1 MAVEAEM
8 DAVFKSSRADKDPVS
23 GNEVPTGSLPEE
35 VRDDIPAQ
43 LSEGEYVVPAD
54 VVRYYGVKFFED
66 LRMEAKA
73 GWNSMEENGRIGGEP
88 VGMEMGDD
96 ELPFDLAELQFSD
109 DGQEQPEM
117 NAGGYMRAYAPGGYQ
132 PNAGFGA
139 KYGDA
144 TVEIRE
150 YKNAEGTTIYIQ
162 FIGETP
168 LTVIPEGYEP
178 AETASEQV
186 ATQLAVQTVGS
197 DSGDDDTPKTDKP
210 EAINWKTAEVEDF
223 NNYLSQKDSTINKV
237 VKTGAALLGG
247 APMYGFMKM
256 ATKMEDKRMRKG
268 LEEQIATLK
277 DDDPKKKQLQS
288 ILDSINEKTKENEEQ
303 TLVEK
308 SGIFGGESGLT
319 ENLVD
324 STGDDKSSFA
334 DTWLGDLLGF
344 DGEGGVQ
351 GPSLAAS
358 RAGARRGRAYEP
370 AINDNDGTNESDNS
384 SAVFAPAATGTT
396 TITNSDGGTS
406 NVTTYDPDKVKEI
419 GYNPGGRQYRP
430 RSDNHITIRL
440 PSFGWPQHKE

>member
-96 ELPFDLAELQFSD
+96 QLPFDLAELQMTD
-109 DGQEQPEM
+109 DGEEQPEM
-117 NAGGYMRAYAPGGYQ
+117 YAGGYMRGYAPGGYQ
-132 PNAGFGA
+132 PSMDFGG
-139 KYGDA
+139 KYGEQ
-144 TVEIRE
+144 TVSVRE
-150 YKNAEGTTIYIQ
+150 YKNADGTTIYIQ

-168 LTVIPEGYEP
+168 LTTIPEGYEP
-178 AETASEQV
+178 AETAAEEV
-186 ATQLAVQTVGS
+186 AEQLAEQTTS
-197 DSGDDDTPKTDKP
+197 RDDDDTPQPDAPKGT
-210 EAINWKTAEVEDF
+210 NWKTAEVEDF

-268 LEEQIATLK
+268 LEEQIANLN
-277 DDDPKKKQLQS
+277 DQDPTEAQKKKELQS
-288 ILDSINEKTKENEEQ
+288 ILDGITTQTEENEKKS
-303 TLVEK
+303 LVER
-308 SGIFGGESGLT
+308 SGIFGGEDTLLSD
-319 ENLVD
+319 NLED
-324 STGDDKSSFA
+324 TDKSGDASFG

-344 DGEGGVQ
+344 DEPGLFKGLGVQ
-351 GPSLAAS
+351 GDSLSQSMSGSRRDGKPSSNDDDDFTPVIGDNDTGSNSLSQSLANVFTPFDGKS
-358 RAGARRGRAYEP
+358 YE
-370 AINDNDGTNESDNS
+370 
-384 SAVFAPAATGTT
+384 
-396 TITNSDGGTS
+396 GGKL
-406 NVTTYDPDKVKEI
+406 VDDEEEDK
-419 GYNPGGRQYRP
+419 
-430 RSDNHITIRL
+430 
-440 PSFGWPQHKE
+440 

>member
-8 DAVFKSSRADKDPVS
+8 DAVFKSSRTDKDPVS

-96 ELPFDLAELQFSD
+96 ELPFDIAELQMTD
-109 DGQEQPEM
+109 DGEEQPEM
-117 NAGGYMRAYAPGGYQ
+117 YAGGYMRGYAPGGYQ
-132 PNAGFGA
+132 PSMDFGG
-139 KYGDA
+139 KYGDQS
-144 TVEIRE
+144 VSVRE
-150 YKNAEGTTIYIQ
+150 YVGPNGEKVFIQ

-168 LTVIPEGYEP
+168 LTAIPEGYKP
-178 AETASEQV
+178 AETAAEEVAEQV
-186 ATQLAVQTVGS
+186 AQQTTS
-197 DSGDDDTPKTDKP
+197 RDDDTPQPDAPKGTD
-210 EAINWKTAEVEDF
+210 WKTAEVEDF

-268 LEEQIATLK
+268 LEEQIASLN
-277 DDDPKKKQLQS
+277 DQDPTEAQKKKDLQA
-288 ILDSINEKTKENEEQ
+288 ILDGITAQTEENENKNLIER
-303 TLVEK
+303 
-308 SGIFGGESGLT
+308 SNIFGGESGLT
-319 ENLVD
+319 ESLE
-324 STGDDKSSFA
+324 SMDDPTKQGGFG

-344 DGEGGVQ
+344 DGTFGVQ
-351 GPSLAAS
+351 GDSLTESRQGSRRDGQPSSRDDDDFTPVIGDNETGSNSLTQTLANVFTPFDGKS
-358 RAGARRGRAYEP
+358 YE
-370 AINDNDGTNESDNS
+370 
-384 SAVFAPAATGTT
+384 
-396 TITNSDGGTS
+396 GGKL
-406 NVTTYDPDKVKEI
+406 VDDDEEDK
-419 GYNPGGRQYRP
+419 
-430 RSDNHITIRL
+430 
-440 PSFGWPQHKE
+440 